1 MATGLSSIHS
11 KITIDSTSPTGA
23 VWVIASKSKV
33 GLPAGTLN
41 KKNGYYMTSFAGK
54 SYYIH
59 RLIMELQLGRRL
71 ATDEQVDHID
81 RCKTNNALSN
91 LRVVDSPDNQHNRGA
106 QANSC
111 TGVKGLSW
119 SKKDSAWCGHIKY
132 RGKRYAKQS
141 KDKQAVLLW
150 LEQTRASLNSI

>member
-1 MATGLSSIHS
+1 MANGLSSIHS

-23 VWVIASKSKV
+23 VWVIASKSRV

-41 KKNGYYMTSFAGK
+41 KGNGYYMTSFAGK

-81 RCKTNNALSN
+81 RCRTNNALSN
-91 LRVVDSPDNQHNRGA
+91 LRVVDASDNQQNKVA
-106 QANSC
+106 QSNSV

-119 SKKDSAWCGHIKY
+119 SKKGSAWCGYIEY
-132 RGKRYAKQS
+132 RGKRYNKQS

-150 LEQTRASLNSI
+150 LEQTRETLNSI